1 MKHPHALDVLPRI
14 VREGA
19 AYVDGA
25 KFRWAYDSA
34 GVLEVWNW
42 RYGRSCRCAGSAAT
56 DILIRR
62 TAMDLIERHTE
73 RLDALQPHPLVKS
86 TDGTWSDLKSL
97 RR

>member
-1 MKHPHALDVLPRI
+1 MNTPHALDVLPRI

-19 AYVDGA
+19 ALVDGA

-34 GVLEVWNW
+34 GTLEVWNW
-42 RYGRSCRCAGSAAT
+42 RYGRCCRVLNSAAT
-56 DILIRR
+56 HILIRR
-62 TAMDLIERHTE
+62 TAMDLIARHAE
-73 RLDALQPHPLVKS
+73 RLEALQQGPLVKS